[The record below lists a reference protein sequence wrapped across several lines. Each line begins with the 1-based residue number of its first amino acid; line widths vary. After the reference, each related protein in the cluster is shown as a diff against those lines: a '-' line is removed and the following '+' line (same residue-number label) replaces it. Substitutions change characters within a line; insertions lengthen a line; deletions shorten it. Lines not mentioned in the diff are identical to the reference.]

1 MKNGDFARY
10 DKRFIKLA
18 GRLERRIRK
27 GAYIKLLLLEN
38 GVEVL
43 VRQKYQDRLPRW
55 QYGDKILVERFV
67 QKYRGKWQV

>member
-18 GRLERRIRK
+18 GRLEQKVRK
-27 GAYIKLLLLEN
+27 GSYIELLLLQN
-38 GVEVL
+38 GVEVA

-67 QKYRGKWQV
+67 QKYWGKWQV